1 MKTHELKLN
10 KRFEWA
16 VWNGDKPFEIRK
28 NDRDYQVGD
37 RIRFHVVD
45 DRGNAWNSLLRGITF
60 EITYVLSGWG
70 LEDGYVALGIREV
83 EPDETEKERTNDK

>member
-1 MKTHELKLN
+1 MRVHELKLN
-10 KRFEWA
+10 QKFEKA
-16 VWNGDKPFEIRK
+16 VWLGDKPFEIRK

-45 DRGNAWNSLLRGITF
+45 DRGNAWASLLDRITF

-70 LEDGYVALGIREV
+70 LEEGYVALGIREI
-83 EPDETEKERTNDK
+83 ETEGA